1 MPLALPRMDQEFL
14 GRIWK
19 RRAAALTAQFN
30 LAWWLERFNGLLLVG
45 LGLVAVILL
54 ILRSSKPD
62 AVSGAAVAISVATL
76 VPGAAIL
83 AWLLARGRF
92 VSREAG
98 LVRLEDRLSLH
109 NGLSVAAAGRGLW
122 PELPSGESRETAF
135 RWNIARAL
143 VPVAAGLLLVV
154 VAWWI
159 PLPAANTAASAPP
172 VEPGAWEQMEEW
184 LETLKEEELIA
195 DERIEEI
202 ETKIEELR
210 NRPEEDWFSHNSLE
224 ATDTLRET
232 LGTELREIANEL
244 GTLAKT
250 MNDLRTFS
258 AEMSDEARAEEI
270 RDFEKAL
277 EAMEKSGLGVN
288 QELLD
293 RLGEIDPSQL
303 GQETMK
309 NLSAEQLRQL
319 QQQLKDAKSVLGS
332 LEGLPSL
339 GEEMTEGQPGFGEGG
354 AEMPGKG
361 GINRGRGDA
370 PLSFDDS
377 DANLG
382 TSNLQKVSNEDLSRA
397 ALGEVLGL
405 GETERKIDETSTGP
419 KGGGAIKGV
428 GQGGDAVS
436 RQTLL
441 PEEQAILKRYFK

>member
-1 MPLALPRMDQEFL
+1 MDQEFL

-19 RRAAALTAQFN
+19 RRAAALTVQFN

-45 LGLVAVILL
+45 LGLVAVVVL
-54 ILRSSKPD
+54 IVRSVNPD
-62 AVSGAAVAISVATL
+62 ALSASVVAISMTTL
-76 VPGAAIL
+76 VPGAALL

-92 VSREAG
+92 VSRDAG

-109 NGLSVAAAGRGLW
+109 NRLSAAAAGRGLW
-122 PELPSGESRETAF
+122 PELPPGGSKESAF
-135 RWNIARAL
+135 RWNLARAVL
-143 VPVAAGLLLVV
+143 PVVAGLVLVAI
-154 VAWWI
+154 AWWM
-159 PLPAANTAASAPP
+159 PLPAANRGAAAPS

-195 DERIEEI
+195 EERIEEI

-250 MNDLRTFS
+250 MNDLRAFS
-258 AEMSDEARAEEI
+258 GKMSDEARAREI

-293 RLGEIDPSQL
+293 RLGDIDPSQL

-309 NLSAEQLRQL
+309 NLSAEQLAEL
-319 QQQLKDAKSVLGS
+319 QQQLKDARSVLGS

-339 GEEMTEGQPGFGEGG
+339 GEESAEGQPGFGEGG

-361 GINRGRGDA
+361 AISRGRGDA
-370 PLSFDDS
+370 PLSLQDKED
-377 DANLG
+377 NLG
-382 TSNLQKVSNEDLSRA
+382 TSKLERVSNEDLSRA

-405 GETERKIDETSTGP
+405 GETERKIDEAAPGSN
-419 KGGGAIKGV
+419 GGGAINGV
-428 GQGGDAVS
+428 GRGGDAVS
-436 RQTLL
+436 RQALV